1 MLRYVDTFARYIWL
15 WLIPAIILPV
25 VAVIILLSTTS
36 YTAIGSLWVDQSLF
50 TDQQTGVVQG
60 NSWES
65 PSQQMAGLFTE
76 LMSTRQFVNNII
88 DTTSLK
94 SKATTDTE
102 RLDLIQTV
110 TTKTKISGDNFRLI
124 SLSYTASKS
133 EVATEVLGAIMSGFQ
148 SYYDQLINTQGQ
160 ASIDYYQKLVTSTKQ
175 DLDNATAAVKTFLD
189 EHPNQ
194 IGQTTSNTGA
204 TTPLDLEY
212 ATLNQ
217 NMTVARSRYDD
228 ANSNLEKVETS
239 YNAYKQGQ
247 STSIRVQDKPVV
259 LGSAVGR
266 LTQVALGVVIGLAAS
281 AGIAVIGTIVLTV
294 FDSTIRYSFYAR
306 DILNK
311 EFLLE
316 LPEYRVVKPK
326 NKNLKKGSTIQ
337 LEPSIKEGTTSK
349 RQQKKNNSEKT
360 LLRTLINQL
369 KGSSSVNQ
377 SAV

>member
-15 WLIPAIILPV
+15 WLLPAIILPV
-25 VAVIILLSTTS
+25 VASFFLLSTTS

-50 TDQQTGVVQG
+50 TDQTSGVVQG

-88 DTTSLK
+88 DTTSYK
-94 SKATTDTE
+94 AKATTDAE
-102 RLDLIQTV
+102 RLDLIQTI
-110 TTKTKISGDNFRLI
+110 TSKTKITGDNFRLI
-124 SLSYTASKS
+124 SLSYTANKNDL
-133 EVATEVLGAIMSGFQ
+133 AIEVLGAIMTGFQ
-148 SYYDQLINTQGQ
+148 GYYDQLINSQGQ
-160 ASIDYYQKLVTSTKQ
+160 ASVDYYQKLVTSTKQ
-175 DLDNATAAVKTFLD
+175 DLDNATAAVKSFLD

-194 IGQTTSNTGA
+194 IGQTVSNAGA

-217 NMTVARSRYDD
+217 NLTVARGRYDD
-228 ANSNLEKVETS
+228 ANANLEKVMTS

-247 STSIRVQDKPVV
+247 STSIKVQDKPVV
-259 LGSAVGR
+259 LGSATGKV
-266 LTQVALGVVIGLAAS
+266 TQIALGVAIGLAAS
-281 AGIAVIGTIVLTV
+281 ALIAVIGTIVLTL

-306 DILNK
+306 AILNK

-316 LPEYRVVKPK
+316 MPEYKVVKPK
-326 NKNLKKGSTIQ
+326 ALKKGGPVPTD
-337 LEPSIKEGTTSK
+337 PSIREGTASK

-369 KGSSSVNQ
+369 KGTSSVNQ

>member
-15 WLIPAIILPV
+15 WLIPALILPV

-50 TDQQTGVVQG
+50 TDQSSGVVQG

-88 DTTSLK
+88 DTTSYK
-94 SKATTDTE
+94 SKATTDAE
-102 RLDLIQTV
+102 RLDLIQTI
-110 TTKTKISGDNFRLI
+110 TAKTKISGDNFRLI
-124 SLSYTASKS
+124 SLSYTANKS

-148 SYYDQLINTQGQ
+148 AYYDQLINTQGQ
-160 ASIDYYQKLVTSTKQ
+160 ASVDYYQKLVTSTKQ
-175 DLDNATAAVKTFLD
+175 DLDTATAAVKTFLD

-194 IGQTTSNTGA
+194 IGQTTSNNGA

-217 NMTVARSRYDD
+217 NLTVARSRYDD
-228 ANSNLEKVETS
+228 ANSNLEKVVTS

-259 LGSAVGR
+259 LGSAVGKV
-266 LTQVALGVVIGLAAS
+266 TQVALGVVIGLAVS
-281 AGIAVIGTIVLTV
+281 AVVAVIGTIVLTV
-294 FDSTIRYSFYAR
+294 FDSTIRYGFYAR
-306 DILNK
+306 DILKK

-316 LPEYRVVKPK
+316 LPEYKVVKPK
-326 NKNLKKGSTIQ
+326 TLKKGATIQ
-337 LEPSIKEGTTSK
+337 TEPSIKEGIASK

-377 SAV
+377 PSNL